1 MFHIWAQLWNQ
12 RMSDD
17 ASNAMFLY

>member
-1 MFHIWAQLWNQ
+1 MFHIWAQVWNQ

-17 ASNAMFLY
+17 ASHAIFLY